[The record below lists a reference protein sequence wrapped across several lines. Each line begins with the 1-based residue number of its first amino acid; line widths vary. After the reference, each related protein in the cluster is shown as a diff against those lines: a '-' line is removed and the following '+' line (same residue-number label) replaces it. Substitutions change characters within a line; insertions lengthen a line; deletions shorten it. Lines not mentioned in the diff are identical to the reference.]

1 MSQDVL
7 YQSATIEHCDRVAR
21 ILCLAPFF
29 GESTKGKEYKLK
41 QLAYL
46 ITNTIL
52 CIYYNFSPFISSRYI
67 YSTLLNMH
75 YYYQQTSL
83 TRPQCSN

>member
-7 YQSATIEHCDRVAR
+7 YKSAATEHYDRVAR
-21 ILCLAPFF
+21 ILCLAPFI

-46 ITNTIL
+46 VTNIIL
-52 CIYYNFSPFISSRYI
+52 CSYYNFSPFISSR
-67 YSTLLNMH
+67 
-75 YYYQQTSL
+75 
-83 TRPQCSN
+83 